1 MIARIGFNVKS
12 INLGITNMKFAS
24 KLIAL
29 VCAVLALIVTQKQ
42 VKIAKMSIQKAETL
56 AEGSKPCPDDIG
68 NKSRSRS

>member
-1 MIARIGFNVKS
+1 
-12 INLGITNMKFAS
+12 MKFAS